1 MYCNVNLA
9 FLKLLQLMC
18 DGDIESNPGPT
29 TYSIS
34 KVVEASHHQGDKRY
48 GNTAGSQCA
57 SNALFSIVWSFLRKV
72 SLWNT
77 FDLDHILFNG
87 DLVYKNLNIDRPLFI
102 SDLPNQIDTEKGF
115 INITLLDNQTAFLTN
130 DNRHNFMKTLLGD
143 HVIGDGLLFMT
154 LGYTFSIL
162 WNKRNYF
169 IFDSHSRGSA
179 GTVVENG
186 NSVLLK
192 FCSLRQLQIYIY
204 EMYFPMQ
211 HSTSLQ
217 FEVQFISLE
226 KSEIAIANMPCQ
238 VAKNMTKARAKTWSL
253 KMKSNVET
261 YEQIKESDRH
271 RKNVQLNNIKG
282 TEAHKKLKLFEK
294 VSN

>member
-1 MYCNVNLA
+1 MDSIYFLKTVIAIFIAITMYCNVNLA

-18 DGDIESNPGPT
+18 DGDIESNSGTT

-48 GNTAGSQCA
+48 RNTAGSQCA

-77 FDLDHILFNG
+77 FDLDHILFTG

-162 WNKRNYF
+162 CNKRNYF
-169 IFDSHSRGSA
+169 IFDSHSRGSES
-179 GTVVENG
+179 TVVENG

-192 FCSLRQLQIYIY
+192 ICSLRQLQIYIY
-204 EMYFPMQ
+204 EVYFPMQ
-211 HSTSLQ
+211 QSTSLQ
-217 FEVQFISLE
+217 FEI
-226 KSEIAIANMPCQ
+226 
-238 VAKNMTKARAKTWSL
+238 
-253 KMKSNVET
+253 
-261 YEQIKESDRH
+261 
-271 RKNVQLNNIKG
+271 
-282 TEAHKKLKLFEK
+282 
-294 VSN
+294 